1 MSWRATIP
9 RPSARRARRRAASA
23 SIIVKAGGMVGKPLE
38 ARGRRAGQVKRAKA
52 RRPGAR
58 GPRARGTPAARLR
71 ARLGHPVVDADGHV
85 IETAP
90 VFMPYFADYVKKIAG
105 ADMVKRFT
113 AMDFDEMVLRP
124 WSRLSWEERRAHW
137 TTRPSWWS
145 LPAANTLD
153 RATAHLPKLLH
164 ARLDDLGID
173 FAVLYGSRTLTTTAI
188 REAEVRQVACRALNA
203 FNAEAYAPYADRM
216 TPAAHIPM
224 HTPEE
229 AIAELEHAVGELGMK
244 AIMINGLVHRPIGGP
259 PAAEAQARSEAAG
272 PALPNWGS
280 GSGER
285 IDCLGLDGEYDYD
298 PFWRRCVEL
307 RVSPASHTPGMGWG
321 SRRSVSSYMSNHIGS
336 FAASMEAQCRSLFL
350 GGVTYRFPELAF
362 GLLEGGVSWACQLLA
377 DLVGHW
383 EKRNRESIRH
393 LDPSRIDSALVMRLF
408 EEYGDARFHA
418 GVPGL
423 LEAFTKLEPEPPF
436 LDEWE
441 ACGIEKAADIRDR
454 FVPSFYFGCEADDPG
469 VATAFDTR
477 RNPLGAKLHA
487 MFSSDLGHWDV
498 PDMEGILPEAFEL
511 VEHGLLDDDAF
522 RDFVFENPVRF
533 YTRLNPDFFAGT
545 RVEAAA
551 ANLLAPARRARET
564 PRHARPEDPRN

>member
-164 ARLDDLGID
+164 ARLDELGID

-188 REAEVRQVACRALNA
+188 KEAELRQVACRALNA
-203 FNAEAYAPYADRM
+203 FNAEVYAPYADRM
-216 TPAAHIPM
+216 TPAAHVPM

-229 AIAELEHAVGELGMK
+229 AIAGLEHAVLELGMK
-244 AIMINGLVHRPIGGP
+244 AIMINGLVHRPIGAAAAP
-259 PAAEAQARSEAAG
+259 PPRAG
-272 PALPNWGS
+272 APALPNWGS

-285 IDCLGLDGEYDYD
+285 LDCLG
-298 PFWRRCVEL
+298 
-307 RVSPASHTPGMGWG
+307 
-321 SRRSVSSYMSNHIGS
+321 
-336 FAASMEAQCRSLFL
+336 
-350 GGVTYRFPELAF
+350 
-362 GLLEGGVSWACQLLA
+362 
-377 DLVGHW
+377 
-383 EKRNRESIRH
+383 
-393 LDPSRIDSALVMRLF
+393 
-408 EEYGDARFHA
+408 
-418 GVPGL
+418 
-423 LEAFTKLEPEPPF
+423 
-436 LDEWE
+436 
-441 ACGIEKAADIRDR
+441 
-454 FVPSFYFGCEADDPG
+454 
-469 VATAFDTR
+469 
-477 RNPLGAKLHA
+477 
-487 MFSSDLGHWDV
+487 
-498 PDMEGILPEAFEL
+498 
-511 VEHGLLDDDAF
+511 
-522 RDFVFENPVRF
+522 
-533 YTRLNPDFFAGT
+533 
-545 RVEAAA
+545 
-551 ANLLAPARRARET
+551 
-564 PRHARPEDPRN
+564 